1 MAVLRDHDRG
11 QAESASRESKQRAQA
26 ERASR
31 EQAESRT
38 SRKFAIDHAF
48 EMPSSGALL
57 LWDRQPRCVRRV
69 WPLPL
74 VRWPALSA
82 ICYLFAWCFVCHT
95 AFLVQV
101 IGVDKHRGMICAST
115 PLPCVRYLG
124 CLAGV
129 VQCVSERRDRG
140 TRVGSTRRTHKR
152 SLPTWLAPLTE
163 IENALL
169 ACQRGLST
177 AAHAGAVWGR
187 GSGPV
192 AVVCTSVKRL
202 RRPNSS
208 VVCTAAESRWSES
221 CGKRWWCFVIMT
233 VGKQRASREQAE
245 SKQRASREQAKM
257 KEASQ
262 ICDRCLGSSI
272 HAIVWC
278 AALVRSTA
286 KVCAACLAAAARAL
300 ASVSA
305 ICYLLSVC
313 LVLHMP
319 YGFLGSS
326 DWC

>member
-1 MAVLRDHDRG
+1 M
-11 QAESASRESKQRAQA
+11 
-26 ERASR
+26 
-31 EQAESRT
+31 
-38 SRKFAIDHAF
+38 
-48 EMPSSGALL
+48 
-57 LWDRQPRCVRRV
+57 WDRQPRCVRRV

-95 AFLVQV
+95 AFLVKV
-101 IGVDKHRGMICAST
+101 IGVDKHRGMICSST

-129 VQCVSERRDRG
+129 LQCVSERRDRG

-202 RRPNSS
+202 RRPNSCA
-208 VVCTAAESRWSES
+208 VCTAAESRWSES
-221 CGKRWWCFVIMT
+221 CGKRWRCFVIMT
-233 VGKQRASREQAE
+233 VGKQRASRER
-245 SKQRASREQAKM
+245 KQRAQEESASRERKQRAERVVNLRSIM
-257 KEASQ
+257 NSWPSSGALLL
-262 ICDRCLGSSI
+262 CDRR
-272 HAIVWC
+272 VWPLP
-278 AALVRSTA
+278 LVRWP
-286 KVCAACLAAAARAL
+286 AL
-300 ASVSA
+300 SA

-319 YGFLGSS
+319 YGFLG
-326 DWC
+326 